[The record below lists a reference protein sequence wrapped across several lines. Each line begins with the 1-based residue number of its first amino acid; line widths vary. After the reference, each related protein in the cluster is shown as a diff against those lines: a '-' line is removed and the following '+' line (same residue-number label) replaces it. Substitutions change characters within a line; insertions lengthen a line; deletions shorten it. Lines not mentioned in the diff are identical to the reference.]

1 MRLGRSEGCPVTPLP
16 VLSEHGTCP
25 ARRDPVHDEAG
36 LVADDHDDTLDPC
49 RKQVPYGTTSQAEAA
64 SIDALAQIVVSRIQ
78 GVKGV
83 TRTLTCSVVHI

>member
-1 MRLGRSEGCPVTPLP
+1 MVRGHEQEGFLSRHVRLGR
-16 VLSEHGTCP
+16 GTGP